1 MKPSIKY
8 CKIVLNIVTMILAVL
23 FCLHI
28 LPRIIVYFMP
38 FVIGG
43 CIALLA
49 NPMVKVLEKRLKI
62 LRKTGS
68 VVVIIVTIALV
79 VLILYL
85 VISMLVSQSIGFAEN
100 LPSIWSSV
108 TANVTKMSMLFEGY
122 MQRLPVSVQ
131 EWFKS
136 IFENLNSNTSTFVQT
151 MGAPVAEAAS
161 NFAMNLP
168 SVIIGIIMTVLSA
181 YFFVAEK
188 EYVVE
193 KIQKLT
199 PEAALRR
206 WNVVYGTMKNAVG
219 GYFKAQFKIMGVVF
233 VILLIGFLILR
244 VDYAI
249 LLALLT
255 ALLDF
260 LPFFGTG
267 AVMWPWAI
275 YQLIT
280 GNYKMAIGLAIIW
293 AVSQLIRQVIQP
305 KLVSDS
311 IGLAPIPTLLLLF
324 IGFKLNGAFGLIVA
338 VPLGMI
344 IYNLYRAGM
353 FSNFIKS
360 VKILFKD
367 ASAFR
372 RMPEDMDE

>member
-8 CKIVLNIVTMILAVL
+8 CKILLNIVTMILAVL
-23 FCLHI
+23 FCIYI

-38 FVIGG
+38 FVVGG

-49 NPMVKVLEKRLKI
+49 NPMVKFLEKRMKI
-62 LRKTGS
+62 LRKAGS
-68 VVVIIVTIALV
+68 AVVIVFTIAIV

-85 VISMLVSQSIGFAEN
+85 IISMLISQTVGFAEN
-100 LPSIWSSV
+100 IPDLWASV
-108 TANVTKMSMLFEGY
+108 TANVTEMTTVFEGY
-122 MQRLPVSVQ
+122 LHRMPDSVQ
-131 EWFKS
+131 EWFNS
-136 IFENLNSNTSTFVQT
+136 LSENLNANTSSFIKS
-151 MGAPVAEAAS
+151 MGVPVAEAAS
-161 NFAMNLP
+161 SFAMNLP
-168 SVIIGIIMTVLSA
+168 SVIIGIIMAVLSA

-193 KIQKLT
+193 KMQKMIPASAIT
-199 PEAALRR
+199 R
-206 WNVVYGTMKNAVG
+206 WNVVYGTLKDAVG
-219 GYFKAQFKIMGVVF
+219 GYFKAQFKIMGVVYL
-233 VILLIGFLILR
+233 ILLAGLLILR
-244 VDYAI
+244 VDYA
-249 LLALLT
+249 LLIALLI

-280 GNYKMAIGLAIIW
+280 GNYRMAIGLAVIW
-293 AVSQLIRQVIQP
+293 AISQLIRQLIQP
-305 KLVSDS
+305 KMVSDS

-338 VPLGMI
+338 VPIGMI
-344 IYNLYRAGM
+344 VYNLYRAGM
-353 FSNFIKS
+353 FSNFIRS

-367 ASAFR
+367 ASKFR
-372 RMPEDMDE
+372 RIPEDME